1 MHCISE
7 RGPESDVLTMEAI
20 VTSGG
25 NFDTQREMEERGE
38 RMRDMHEVNDLPKD
52 YWIDTLPDVP
62 KDRDECECRQ
72 SVYTFIRWRRIRMGE
87 DLFKIFIEELTS
99 KFDIKVEMNKR
110 GDYII
115 KGDGV
120 VGYIERKGYIEYRI
134 PMSVVKWLEDKCK
147 ESRNSR
153 DAVNEIVEYI
163 FGVHVDCEKLQEYV
177 ENGSEF
183 EVEMGVIVNASS
195 SDTRLFKVISD
206 YLGHPDLI
214 RPY

>member
-1 MHCISE
+1 M
-7 RGPESDVLTMEAI
+7 LTMEAV
-20 VTSGG
+20 VTSSG
-25 NFDTQREMEERGE
+25 NFDTQREEEERGE
-38 RMRDMHEVNDLPKD
+38 RMKDMHEIDDLPKD
-52 YWIDTLPDVP
+52 YRIDTLSGVP
-62 KDRDECECRQ
+62 KQDECNR
-72 SVYTFIRWRRIRMGE
+72 SVYIFMRWSRIRMGE
-87 DLFKIFIEELTS
+87 DLFKMFIEELTS
-99 KFDIKVEMNKR
+99 KFDIKVEMNKK

-120 VGYIERKGYIEYRI
+120 VGYVGRKGYIEYRI
-134 PMSVVKWLEDKCK
+134 SMSVVKWLEDKCK

-153 DAVNEIVEYI
+153 DAVDEIVDYI
-163 FGVHVDCEKLQEYV
+163 FGAHVNCEKLQEYV

-183 EVEMGVIVNASS
+183 EVVMGVIVNASS